1 MEEKLKIYVPEGVQ
15 RILMKDMELFE
26 FYKKDGTLNRN
37 DFYNTLIVNYYETYQ
52 RHNEVLFTK
61 IRKVLAEDVPKREVE
76 DLSYRI
82 LQLSEDS
89 SERLDSGRKDVTISI
104 KPTKNSSSIFRF
116 IEDTLIKNSTL
127 SRYFRD
133 LFASYSL
140 LPQDKRERIIFK
152 ENFEALEKAIA
163 RHRKVYFQTAANE
176 TAHVASPY
184 VIADS
189 KEELFNYLLCEY
201 RNTPYSF
208 RISRMKKVI
217 VLEEASSIKEETKHY
232 LEKMKKNGPQF
243 AYDSRRDT
251 SLIKVRFTKRGEEMY
266 KKIYLHRP
274 AAVAKEGNVYLFEC
288 SAGQAY
294 QYFSRFSRNAVILEP
309 ESLYEDMK
317 KFYGMG
323 VRAYQAEEKEKLP
336 QEL

>member
-61 IRKVLAEDVPKREVE
+61 IRKALAEDVPEREVE

-140 LPQDKRERIIFK
+140 LPQDKRETIIFRQ
-152 ENFEALEKAIA
+152 NL
-163 RHRKVYFQTAANE
+163 Q
-176 TAHVASPY
+176 
-184 VIADS
+184 
-189 KEELFNYLLCEY
+189 
-201 RNTPYSF
+201 
-208 RISRMKKVI
+208 
-217 VLEEASSIKEETKHY
+217 
-232 LEKMKKNGPQF
+232 Q
-243 AYDSRRDT
+243 
-251 SLIKVRFTKRGEEMY
+251 VRE
-266 KKIYLHRP
+266 
-274 AAVAKEGNVYLFEC
+274 VN
-288 SAGQAY
+288 
-294 QYFSRFSRNAVILEP
+294 N
-309 ESLYEDMK
+309 
-317 KFYGMG
+317 
-323 VRAYQAEEKEKLP
+323 
-336 QEL
+336 